1 MNSLKTQPGLPT
13 WFAVKYRLKTEIHHG
28 VNKNSQRFVRWLTSS
43 SLLLLGFYYWFS
55 NIVVMMS
62 NGGDSSEIVRELEEL
77 KLKKAEIEHR
87 ISTLEAKLQ
96 DTVAVERYDDVY
108 FDYDPCWSRHDD
120 HFVEIAGKVYSSV
133 LLPIQIFGY
142 DPINKQSISF
152 KVSSSINLHMQ
163 DLYLLAQIIL
173 LVSTSH
179 NT

>member
-1 MNSLKTQPGLPT
+1 M
-13 WFAVKYRLKTEIHHG
+13 
-28 VNKNSQRFVRWLTSS
+28 
-43 SLLLLGFYYWFS
+43 
-55 NIVVMMS
+55 
-62 NGGDSSEIVRELEEL
+62 EEL
-77 KLKKAEIEHR
+77 KLKKTEVEHS

-133 LLPIQIFGY
+133 LLPIQICY

-152 KVSSSINLHMQ
+152 KVSSSINLYMQ
-163 DLYLLAQIIL
+163 DLYLLAQIIF

-179 NT
+179 NTYTEIDNKKSLLEIVLYPDYTRYPFFIFYYNIEKNIITKVRVEA